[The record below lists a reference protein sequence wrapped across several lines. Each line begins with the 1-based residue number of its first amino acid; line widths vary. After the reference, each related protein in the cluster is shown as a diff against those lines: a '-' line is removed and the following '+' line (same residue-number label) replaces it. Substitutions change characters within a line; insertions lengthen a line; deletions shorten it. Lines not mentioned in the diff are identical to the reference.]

1 MNGSLVAKGVC
12 AGYGPASVLSA
23 VDLEVRTGEVV
34 ALMGANGAGKTTML
48 RTLAGYLRPT
58 SGTITWLGKPARAAA
73 HRRAREGLRY
83 VSDTRTIVR
92 RLTTLENLRLGFGD
106 VDEALRL
113 FPELV
118 PLLRREVGLMS
129 GGEQQMLAL
138 ALALAGNP
146 RLLLVDELSFGL
158 APQIVDRLLGAI
170 RTAADSGLAVLLVEQ
185 HIHKALSIADRGYVM
200 RRGAIDLQGTKFEL
214 LIRLDEIRTKYLGDI
229 VK

>member
-1 MNGSLVAKGVC
+1 
-12 AGYGPASVLSA
+12 
-23 VDLEVRTGEVV
+23 
-34 ALMGANGAGKTTML
+34 ML

-92 RLTTLENLRLGFGD
+92 RLTTLDNLRLGFGG

-118 PLLRREVGLMS
+118 PLLRREAGLMS